1 MIKLVQS
8 AKFYLLSSLY
18 CESTT
23 VNLVIYAM
31 IKLFQSAKFDLLASL
46 YCESTAINSVI
57 FAI

>member
-23 VNLVIYAM
+23 VNLVIYVM
-31 IKLFQSAKFDLLASL
+31 IKLIQSAKFDLLSSL
-46 YCESTAINSVI
+46 SARVLLLIQL
-57 FAI
+57 FMR